1 MARANLDAVVSTIDS
16 LLAGAYD
23 TERMTVAVEQ
33 MRQLFGGSKACL
45 ARIGPD
51 PDPSDAVTTNPDA
64 AFQQRCAGDL
74 ADEFVAFAAQLSRV
88 PLGQVYSD
96 HAVFGS
102 EHLRAS
108 RVWQEWMAPQDMF
121 GGLGCRLLEADSS
134 FWIFDIQRG
143 RRQDAFDAEE
153 AGLLERLAPILARVA
168 DMRRHIGLLTL
179 QRDMARS
186 ALDALSVGIVL
197 TDQNMQLAYANEIA
211 DLLLADPEGAL
222 SLQSGRV
229 FARRPQDQTVLKR
242 LVAEA
247 FVPTCEPV
255 SGRGRLLARSPETAG
270 RNLSLCVS
278 PLPVPGHYGLPD
290 GPPCAMIAICPLEPV
305 ADLARAAQQLFA
317 LTETEARFAS
327 ALASGQSLAEAA
339 AHQRVR
345 MSTART
351 HLARIFQKTG
361 TRQQSQV
368 AALLR
373 GAELPVRSR
382 EDG

>member
-1 MARANLDAVVSTIDS
+1 MARANLDAVVSTVDN

-33 MRQLFGGSKACL
+33 MRQLFDGSKACL

-51 PDPSDAVTTNPDA
+51 PDPSDAVTTNPDTEL
-64 AFQQRCAGDL
+64 QQLCAGEL
-74 ADEFVAFAAQLSRV
+74 ADDFMTFAAQLSRV
-88 PLGQVYSD
+88 PMGQVYSD

-102 EHLRAS
+102 DHLRAS
-108 RVWQEWMAPQDMF
+108 RVWQEWMAPQDMY

-134 FWIFDIQRG
+134 FWIFDVQRG
-143 RRQDAFDAEE
+143 RRQQAFDADD
-153 AGLLERLAPILARVA
+153 ATLLERLRPILARVA
-168 DMRRHIGLLTL
+168 AMRRHIGLLTL

-186 ALDALSVGIVL
+186 ALDALSAGIVL
-197 TDQNMQLAYANEIA
+197 TDQNMQLAYANETA

-222 SLQSGRV
+222 SLQCGRI
-229 FARRPQDQTVLKR
+229 FARRPQDQTVLKH

-247 FVPTCEPV
+247 FAPCEAT
-255 SGRGRLLARSPETAG
+255 SGHGRLLARSPEASG
-270 RNLSLCVS
+270 RTLSLCVS
-278 PLPVPGHYGLPD
+278 PLPVPGYYGLPD
-290 GPPCAMIAICPLEPV
+290 GPPCAMIAISPLAPAV
-305 ADLARAAQQLFA
+305 DLAKAAQQLFA

-327 ALASGQSLAEAA
+327 ALAAGQSLAEAA
-339 AHQRVR
+339 DHQRVR

>member
-23 TERMTVAVEQ
+23 TERMSVAVEQ
-33 MRQLFGGSKACL
+33 MRQLFDGSKACL

-51 PDPSDAVTTNPDA
+51 PDPSDAITTNPDA
-64 AFQQRCAGDL
+64 ALQQLCAGEL
-74 ADEFVAFAAQLSRV
+74 ADDFVTFAAQLSQV
-88 PLGQVYSD
+88 PMGQVYSD

-108 RVWQEWMAPQDMF
+108 RLWQEWMAPQDMY
-121 GGLGCRLLEADSS
+121 GGLGCRLLEADASY
-134 FWIFDIQRG
+134 WIFDIQRG
-143 RRQDAFDAEE
+143 RRQETFDAED
-153 AGLLERLAPILARVA
+153 AALLARLRPILARVA
-168 DMRRHIGLLTL
+168 AMRRQIGLLTL

-186 ALDALSVGIVL
+186 ALDALSVGIIL
-197 TDQNMQLAYANEIA
+197 TDQNMQLAYANEAA

-222 SLQSGRV
+222 SLQSGRI
-229 FARRPQDQTVLKR
+229 FARRQLDQTVLKR

-247 FVPTCEPV
+247 FAPSCEPA
-255 SGRGRLLARSPETAG
+255 SGRGRLLARSPEAG
-270 RNLSLCVS
+270 GPNLSLCVS
-278 PLPVPGHYGLPD
+278 PLPVPGYYGMPD
-290 GPPCAMIAICPLEPV
+290 GPPCAMIAVSPLKPA
-305 ADLARAAQQLFA
+305 ADLAKAAQQLFA

-339 AHQRVR
+339 DHQRVR

-373 GAELPVRSR
+373 GAELPVRDS